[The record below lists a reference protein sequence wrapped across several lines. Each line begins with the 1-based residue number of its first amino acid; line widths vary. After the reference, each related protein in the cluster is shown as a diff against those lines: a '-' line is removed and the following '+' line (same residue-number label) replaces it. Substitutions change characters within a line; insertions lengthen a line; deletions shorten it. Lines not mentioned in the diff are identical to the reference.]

1 MKMASPSFD
10 PSAWQEEHDSNED
23 MQLNTRE
30 DSDLDK
36 ESVQVLCMKGGIIA
50 CETAIVFI

>member
-36 ESVQVLCMKGGIIA
+36 
-50 CETAIVFI
+50 